1 MMSRESEMD
10 VPELGFSQ
18 STFASTQDSFTSP
31 HLTGSGSRKRTY
43 EEEAEEEMDA
53 FFGEVDAEEAMQQ
66 LRRPIAR
73 MKERSGKAKVELG
86 GPVRVVGVDDFG
98 EAEFLA
104 PMEVDR
110 I

>member
-1 MMSRESEMD
+1 MTTHSGEME
-10 VPELGFSQ
+10 VPDPSFSQ

-31 HLTGSGSRKRTY
+31 HVTGSGSRKRTY

-53 FFGEVDAEEAMQQ
+53 FFGEVEPEEAMRQ
-66 LRRPIAR
+66 LHRPVAR
-73 MKERSGKAKVELG
+73 TRGRSGKAKVELG

>member
-1 MMSRESEMD
+1 MTTHSGEMD
-10 VPELGFSQ
+10 VPDPSFSQ

-31 HLTGSGSRKRTY
+31 HVTGSGSRKRTY

-53 FFGEVDAEEAMQQ
+53 FFGEVEAEEAMQQ

-86 GPVRVVGVDDFG
+86 GSVRIVGEDDFG
-98 EAEFLA
+98 EAGFLA
-104 PMEVDR
+104 PMEVDGM
-110 I
+110 